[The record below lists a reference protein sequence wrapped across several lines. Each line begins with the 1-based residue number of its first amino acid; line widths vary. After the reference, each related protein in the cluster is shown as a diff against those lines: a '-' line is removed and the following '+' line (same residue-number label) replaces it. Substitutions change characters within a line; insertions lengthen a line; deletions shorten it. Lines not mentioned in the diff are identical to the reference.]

1 MGNAQVG
8 SAVLAASH
16 SAAVVAFAQLGL
28 TPATYMTVQPVTLGQ
43 PELQKG
49 APEAGASRTP
59 IATSRVSGGGRAIG
73 AGSSSKGWL
82 VMLIYDSFH
91 GAEGDE
97 GPGSELRVT
106 TLGFEWP
113 FFLT

>member
-1 MGNAQVG
+1 MSSGQPVTKTLDTINDLSTWVTWVTQLGNAQVG

-16 SAAVVAFAQLGL
+16 SAAVAAFAQLGL

-73 AGSSSKGWL
+73 RG
-82 VMLIYDSFH
+82 
-91 GAEGDE
+91 
-97 GPGSELRVT
+97 
-106 TLGFEWP
+106 
-113 FFLT
+113 